1 MINVLIVDDH
11 PIVRDGLEVLLA
23 SEGDFSIHG
32 SVASAEEALSHCAKK
47 GAPDVVVTDVHM
59 PGGMTGLELLARL
72 KKDFPTVRVILLAG
86 MPLKAEVDEARAL
99 GAAGYLPKSS
109 KRGALSAAIRRV
121 VAEPDCFAEEAYVQP
136 KTILSAR
143 EAEILKYMANGKT
156 REEIAIILGIG
167 FETVR
172 THTKNLMVKLDATN
186 SAGAVSRAYEL
197 GLLRA

>member
-1 MINVLIVDDH
+1 
-11 PIVRDGLEVLLA
+11 
-23 SEGDFSIHG
+23 
-32 SVASAEEALSHCAKK
+32 
-47 GAPDVVVTDVHM
+47 
-59 PGGMTGLELLARL
+59 
-72 KKDFPTVRVILLAG
+72 

-121 VAEPDCFAEEAYVQP
+121 VAEPGCFAEEAYVQP

>member
-1 MINVLIVDDH
+1 MIRVLIVDDH

-23 SEGDFSIHG
+23 SEKGLSIHC
-32 SVASAEEALSHCAKK
+32 SVASAEEAVALCEKK
-47 GAPDVVVTDVHM
+47 GPPDVVVTDVHM
-59 PGGMTGLELLARL
+59 PGGMTGLELAARL
-72 KKDFPTVRVILLAG
+72 KKTSPSARVLLLAG

-109 KRGALSAAIRRV
+109 KRGVLAAAIRRV
-121 VAEPDCFAEEAYVQP
+121 VAEPGVFVEEAYVQP

-143 EAEILKYMANGKT
+143 EAEILKYMALGKT
-156 REEIAIILGIG
+156 REEIAMILGIG

-172 THTKNLMVKLDATN
+172 THTKNLIAKLDASN
-186 SAGAVSRAYEL
+186 STGAVSRAYEL